1 MRYERKNILGE
12 GTYGVVFLAQCKTTD
27 KTFAIKRMKAGTS
40 QGIEIP
46 TLRELKFLR
55 ELNHPNII
63 SLIDV
68 YSADGYVLNSNMCY
82 VFYKL
87 NIFLKIFTYGHG
99 ALSRRP

>member
-12 GTYGVVFLAQCKTTD
+12 GTYGVVFLAKCKSTD

-68 YSADGYVLNSNMCY
+68 YSADGYILNSNKC
-82 VFYKL
+82 
-87 NIFLKIFTYGHG
+87 ILKNTFF
-99 ALSRRP
+99 